1 MTAEYL
7 TTLAKPGATLE
18 SLDSISGSLDALSFS
33 LDDVSTA
40 SLAQLSAVN
49 SAHKLGFFTG
59 ANLEATLV
67 TAEKGG
73 DGRRI
78 FVRGFR
84 PITDAAT
91 VYGSV
96 SARETAQAAASYSG
110 ETLVNAIG
118 MCPQRVSTRYA
129 RGKMRIPAGTSW
141 TYALGIEPDVV
152 TEGAR

>member
-1 MTAEYL
+1 MRSLVRSTRL
-7 TTLAKPGATLE
+7 T
-18 SLDSISGSLDALSFS
+18 FS

-40 SLAQLSAVN
+40 SLSQLSAVN
-49 SAHKLGFFTG
+49 GAHKLGFFTG
-59 ANLEATLV
+59 ANLEATMV

-73 DGRRI
+73 DGKRI

-96 SARETAQAAASYSG
+96 SRRETAQATATYSD

-129 RGKMRIPAGTSW
+129 RGKIRIPAGTSW
-141 TYALGIEPDVV
+141 SYALGIEPDVV
-152 TEGAR
+152 TEGVR